1 MIYVKEKKKKSSIFS
16 HYNMLLLVFTLK
28 IPSWVD
34 VATEILTSYIRAET
48 YLQYLSS
55 VIFKFKLL
63 SMTLST
69 YFANLVMECW
79 MESVEGILT
88 FADW

>member
-1 MIYVKEKKKKSSIFS
+1 
-16 HYNMLLLVFTLK
+16 MLLLVFTLK

-34 VATEILTSYIRAET
+34 VATEILTVYTWAET
-48 YLQYLSS
+48 YLQYLST

-63 SMTLST
+63 AVTLST
-69 YFANLVMECW
+69 YFANLVMKCW
-79 MESVEGILT
+79 MELVEGIPT